1 MKALNRRTLIYKSLN
16 VFTAPFIINSAK
28 RLRVLAYHTVVNS
41 EVFEMQL
48 QYLRENYNIIDLAY
62 LESHLYKG
70 KKLPENAVLLT
81 FDDGDYSVL
90 EAGMPL
96 LKKYNIP
103 SVLFVITNL
112 IDTNKS
118 FWWERAKA
126 FYENSDFSNHQIG
139 KKISELKELPNNLR
153 LEELEKMPEVPT
165 RHLSVKNLKD
175 IESSGMVI
183 CNHTHTHPILNK
195 CSKNEVKL
203 EVTRAIEMLESWGFN
218 NNRIFAYP
226 NGNFNSETEKIL
238 KHSGISMAFLFDHK
252 VNSENINPMRI
263 SRIRVDS
270 DTEIDEFKVKVSG
283 LHPFLYNK
291 FLK

>member
-16 VFTAPFIINSAK
+16 VFTAPFIRNNAR
-28 RLRVLAYHTVVNS
+28 RLRVLAYHTVVNA

-48 QYLRENYNIIDLAY
+48 QYLRENYNIIDLAH
-62 LESHLYKG
+62 LKSHLYKG
-70 KKLPENAVLLT
+70 QELPENAILLT

-96 LKKYNIP
+96 LEKYNIP

-118 FWWERAKA
+118 FWWERAKT
-126 FYENSDFSNHQIG
+126 FYENSGFSNEQIG
-139 KKISELKELPNNLR
+139 KKISELKELANNLR
-153 LEELEKMPEVPT
+153 LEELEKMPEVSARQLT
-165 RHLSVKNLKD
+165 VRNLKD
-175 IESSGMVI
+175 LESSGMVI
-183 CNHTHTHPILNK
+183 CNHTHTHPILNN
-195 CSKNEVKL
+195 CSKSDIKL
-203 EVTRAIEMLESWGFN
+203 EIIRAAEKLQAWGFK

-226 NGNFNSETEKIL
+226 NGNYNSETEKIL
-238 KHSGISMAFLFDHK
+238 KESDISVAFLFDHK
-252 VNSENINPMRI
+252 INNQKINPLRI